1 MWPGKGESM
10 LSVQNGH
17 RWFTVCVFAV
27 MLAGV
32 MAFGFAPRAYAD
44 ESLGK
49 CGPNLVASIDGSHT
63 ELTIK
68 KASSSK
74 SDGKM
79 YDYSEQATPWSSY
92 TSNIKTVIVK
102 SGVTTLTAGAFES
115 MDKLQGVFLP
125 KSLTSIKSVA
135 FGETGNLTDVYWG
148 GSMDAWNKFKGSISE
163 TGNASLLAA
172 TVHCLQP
179 AKPSITKPKSG
190 KKSITVKW
198 KAQSENVSGFEVQYS
213 KKKNFKSAKK
223 KTVNNAGAT
232 SKKIKKLKSKKKYYV
247 RVRAFNKTELGKLY
261 SSWSKAKK
269 TKAK

>member
-1 MWPGKGESM
+1 M
-10 LSVQNGH
+10 LKVQDG
-17 RWFTVCVFAV
+17 RRFVIVCVFAV
-27 MLAGV
+27 MLVGV
-32 MAFGFAPRAYAD
+32 MALGFAPRAYAD
-44 ESLGK
+44 EGLGK

-92 TSNIKTVIVK
+92 TYSIKLVIVK
-102 SGVTTLTAGAFES
+102 SGVTTLTAGAFEG
-115 MDKLQGVFLP
+115 MDKLEGVFLP

-135 FGETGNLTDVYWG
+135 FSETDNLTDVYWG
-148 GSMDAWNKFKGSISE
+148 GSMSAWDKFKGNISK

-179 AKPSITKPKSG
+179 AKPSIVKPKSG

-198 KAQSENVSGFEVQYS
+198 KAQSDNVSGFEVQYS

-223 KTVNNAGAT
+223 KTVNDASAT

-247 RVRAFNKTELGKLY
+247 RVRAFNRTDLGVVY

-269 TKAK
+269 AKAK